1 MRFFQWLI
9 PRLPAETG
17 LPTGDGTG
25 AGDLGSKKGGGY
37 GTGSTIWSRG
47 DGRGASALDHRDA
60 TVDTDALVLL
70 PEDMEASR

>member
-1 MRFFQWLI
+1 VRFFQWL
-9 PRLPAETG
+9 
-17 LPTGDGTG
+17 
-25 AGDLGSKKGGGY
+25 KKGGGY

-60 TVDTDALVLL
+60 TLDTDALVLL